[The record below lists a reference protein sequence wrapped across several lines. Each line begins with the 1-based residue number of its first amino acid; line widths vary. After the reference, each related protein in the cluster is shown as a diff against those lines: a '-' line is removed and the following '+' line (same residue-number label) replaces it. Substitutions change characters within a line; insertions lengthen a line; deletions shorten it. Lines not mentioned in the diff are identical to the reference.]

1 MKKRP
6 HSGGTLTLVIA
17 CTVTIVLIGVCFFFA
32 IQIFGAV
39 REAQNAT
46 DSGNLGLVKQ
56 ALRRPSVR
64 DRVSANKF
72 NALRQLGD
80 PGVGNEINLATYNRL
95 VGATFI
101 ALQNARVENTER
113 AYNNANALVQELNA
127 MALKLR
133 DALRNGSA
141 GTETDLAYDLKQQFK
156 TLTDAHTVRM
166 AGDNSTIV
174 RTDYQVGYYTDSV
187 PATNLWADR
196 IPASLDIDNSRNGA
210 LPLPAGTTV
219 QAADGRNYVRGY
231 TPLTFDFPGRQPITI
246 YGVPVHPRQS
256 PHLISKKN
264 FQAGAPAGA
273 AFLPANAFLDSAKL
287 QQQGKANNAEM
298 QSVATIGVIDA
309 NQTFVP
315 RLRRGYL
322 LIDNRGLGNGEGF
335 SPTGSSVLANELGT
349 GIHGF
354 GQFPNAV
361 FTTNQFALQAWTNY
375 NHSGPAPDTAPADVP
390 PVSGIYNAQGNEATW
405 QEAWNLIPKN
415 GDSWEC
421 TDLNTASPP
430 CNKLIDPQGSASQG
444 SFDLA
449 YHRGNNL
456 NGNNNAGAGLMAV
469 EIAKCRVWQAYYVPP
484 FSSCVNNTCAQYF
497 DNIPST
503 GIRRFPD
510 GRVIYNG
517 QSAPYGRPGGGFNQV
532 SGPSSGQSY
541 SQPTTCQVTTNGNLT
556 DILSQTFPIDKTFF
570 QAKGSNPLVERNQA
584 ASPVPVEERPV
595 EKIKEFIAGRLR
607 QIKPPANP
615 AEEESSIV
623 AAVNTIM
630 TRNIDMGRL
639 YYVYCDG
646 ENDNFTITQAAPA
659 DFDENVVPDGTVRR
673 FVRKYDLRE
682 VIANTQFDNNIHDHH
697 FMSQISP
704 DTLFGFNT
712 VSILPG
718 TGADN
723 GCLGVIKLQ
732 NDAGCIQT
740 PGYSSGVL
748 GADPHAL
755 SEGPATGDFNLCNRD

>member
-1 MKKRP
+1 MKKRA

-32 IQIFGAV
+32 MQIFGAV

-64 DRVSANKF
+64 DRVSNNKY

-95 VGATFI
+95 MGATFI
-101 ALQNARVENTER
+101 ALQNARVENTDR
-113 AYNNANALVQELNA
+113 AYENAKSLVTELNA

-141 GTETDLAYDLKQQFK
+141 GSETDLSYDLKQQFK

-166 AGDNSTIV
+166 AGKNSTIV
-174 RTDYQVGYYTDSV
+174 RTNYQVGYYTDPI
-187 PATNLWADR
+187 PATNVLTDGIPGSLNIDNNANEAM
-196 IPASLDIDNSRNGA
+196 PASAS
-210 LPLPAGTTV
+210 V
-219 QAADGRNYVRGY
+219 QGSDGRNYVRGY
-231 TPLTFDFPGRQPITI
+231 APLTFDFAGRESITI

-264 FQAGAPAGA
+264 FLTAPANA
-273 AFLPANAFLDSAKL
+273 DFLPANAFFDSAKL
-287 QQQGKANNAEM
+287 QQQGKADNSAI

-309 NQTFVP
+309 NQTYVP
-315 RLRRGYL
+315 RMRRGYL
-322 LIDNRGLGNGEGF
+322 LIDNRGLGNGAGF

-354 GQFPNAV
+354 GAYPNAV
-361 FTTNQFALQAWTNY
+361 FSTNQFALDGWTNY
-375 NHSGPAPDTAPADVP
+375 NHTGAPPDTAPNDLPSVD
-390 PVSGIYNAQGNEATW
+390 GIYNAQGNQASW
-405 QEAWNLIPKN
+405 QECWSLIPKN
-415 GDSWEC
+415 GDSWTC
-421 TDLNTASPP
+421 TDLNTASNP
-430 CNKLIDPQGSASQG
+430 CKNLIDPQTGYSQG

-449 YHRGNNL
+449 YHKGNNL
-456 NGNNNAGAGLMAV
+456 NGNSNAGAGLMSV

-484 FSSCVNNTCAQYF
+484 FSSCVNNTCAGYF

-517 QSAPYGRPGGGFNQV
+517 QSAPYGTPGGGFKQV
-532 SGPSSGQSY
+532 TGPATGQSY
-541 SQPTTCQVTTNGNLT
+541 SQPTTCQVTTNGNLN
-556 DILSQTFPIDKTFF
+556 DILAQTFPATQTFL
-570 QAKGSNPLVERNQA
+570 QAKGNDALVTKNTA
-584 ASPVPVEERPV
+584 AAPVAAADMPAGKVRA
-595 EKIKEFIAGRLR
+595 FITSRLR
-607 QIKPPANP
+607 QIRPGDETAITN
-615 AEEESSIV
+615 
-623 AAVNTIM
+623 AVNAIM
-630 TRNIDMGRL
+630 TRNIDMGEL
-639 YYVYCDG
+639 YYVYADG
-646 ENDNFTITQAAPA
+646 DTDNIVINQAAPA
-659 DFDENVVPDGTVRR
+659 DFDEHVVPDGTVRR
-673 FVRKYDLRE
+673 YVRKYDLRE
-682 VIANTQFDNNIHDHH
+682 VIANSQFDNNIHDHH
-697 FMSQISP
+697 FMSQIP
-704 DTLFGFNT
+704 VNTLFGFNT

-732 NDAGCIQT
+732 NDAGCIST

-755 SEGPATGDFNLCNRD
+755 PEGPATNEFSLCNRD